1 MVELEVIFSI
11 IRYSLE
17 SVEKLV
23 TGLRHVDDA
32 ECFNLTTTCMNEIVY
47 LSDMYIH
54 VPNPIGFIGHY
65 TVNNVIDCEWQPY
78 I

>member
-1 MVELEVIFSI
+1 
-11 IRYSLE
+11 
-17 SVEKLV
+17 
-23 TGLRHVDDA
+23 
-32 ECFNLTTTCMNEIVY
+32 MNEIVY

-54 VPNPIGFIGHY
+54 VPNPIGFIGHD